1 MGAEQIELRVALDGS
16 DDDEALAESA
26 GQLLEE
32 LSELDVD
39 DVQPATAGDA
49 PAGSKGIELVAL
61 GALIVKLARSGKI
74 LGQVVGVVR
83 DWMTRNSASSVRL
96 EIDGDVLEIKG
107 VVSPDERKTLI
118 DSWVQRH
125 TGP

>member
-26 GQLLEE
+26 SQLLEE

-125 TGP
+125 TES

>member
-1 MGAEQIELRVALDGS
+1 MGADRIELRVALDSSG
-16 DDDEALAESA
+16 DDEALAESA
-26 GQLLEE
+26 DQLLQE

-61 GALIVKLARSGKI
+61 GALIVKLARSGKV
-74 LGQVVGVVR
+74 LGQVVSVVR
-83 DWMTRNSASSVRL
+83 DWMARNNANSVHL

-107 VVSPDERKTLI
+107 ISPDERKTLI
-118 DSWVQRH
+118 DAWVQRH
-125 TGP
+125 TGT

>member
-26 GQLLEE
+26 GQLLDE

-125 TGP
+125 